1 MRPFKAYFIPDLWND
16 WHWFVYD
23 ALKHRIAESA
33 RGHFHLIDAQGEAEA
48 VIRGLLA

>member
-1 MRPFKAYFIPDLWND
+1 MRPSKAYFIPDMWND

-23 ALKHRIAESA
+23 ALKRRVAQSA
-33 RGHFHLIDAQGEAEA
+33 RGHFHLCDARNEAEA